1 MRKKILRG
9 SICFLVTFIFLN
21 SLVAYAALAQQD
33 KPQEQYRKA
42 ISLLVPRNNRQS
54 DQNDALNLLRAAADQ
69 GYAPAQTALA
79 SAYEQG
85 FVVTQDIQQAIGWYK
100 KAAEQGDWIAQFSL
114 GRIYFVGGPVSR
126 DTAMA
131 KKWLELAA
139 ADERDSGAAFLLGLL
154 YDDGQG
160 TATNYKVAEKWY
172 RQAAERGNPFAME
185 KLGLLL
191 LKGVVAEPGPK
202 NREEA
207 YVFFLSAA
215 ALGNH
220 QVDQQLQSIEVDLGK
235 NTADAARAKALDLRE
250 RVYGYSRGQCS
261 GWYGQF
267 SSTPTPPP
275 LDLQL
280 GCER

>member
-1 MRKKILRG
+1 MRKEILRG
-9 SICFLVTFIFLN
+9 SICLFFMVLN
-21 SLVAYAALAQQD
+21 SLLVHAAT
-33 KPQEQYRKA
+33 PQEQYRKA
-42 ISLLVPRNNRQS
+42 ISLLLPANNRQS
-54 DQNDALNLLRAAADQ
+54 DQNDAINLLRVAAGN
-69 GYAPAQTALA
+69 GYSPAQTALA
-79 SAYEQG
+79 CAYEQG

-114 GRIYFVGGPVSR
+114 GRIYFIGGPVSR

-154 YDDGQG
+154 NDDGQG

-191 LKGVVAEPGPK
+191 LKGVVADPGPK

-207 YVFFLSAA
+207 YVFFLAAA

-220 QVDQQLQSIEVDLGK
+220 QVDQQLQSIEADLGK
-235 NTADAARAKALDLRE
+235 NSADAAREKALDLRD
-250 RVYGYSRGQCS
+250 RIYGYSQGQCS

-267 SSTPTPPP
+267 SSTPMPPP
-275 LDLQL
+275 LDRQL
-280 GCER
+280 ECER

>member
-1 MRKKILRG
+1 MRKMILRCT
-9 SICFLVTFIFLN
+9 ICFIFITLN
-21 SLVAYAALAQQD
+21 SFLAQAAT
-33 KPQEQYRKA
+33 PQEQYRKA
-42 ISLLVPRNNRQS
+42 ISLLLAGNNHQS
-54 DQNDALNLLRAAADQ
+54 DQNDALNLLRASAVA
-69 GYAPAQTALA
+69 GYSPAQTALA

-85 FVVTQDIQQAIGWYK
+85 FVLTQDTQQAIGWYK

-114 GRIYFVGGPVSR
+114 GRIYFLGGGTISR

-154 YDDGQG
+154 NDDGQG
-160 TATNYKVAEKWY
+160 TATNYKLAEKWY

-191 LKGVVAEPGPK
+191 FKGVVAEPGPK
-202 NREEA
+202 NKEEA
-207 YVFFLSAA
+207 YIFFLAAA

-220 QVDQQLQSIEVDLGK
+220 QVDQQLQSIEADLGK
-235 NTADAARAKALDLRE
+235 NNADAAREKALDLRD
-250 RVYGYSRGQCS
+250 RVYSYSRAQCG
-261 GWYGQF
+261 GWYGQY

-275 LDLQL
+275 LDLQPA
-280 GCER
+280 CER